1 MKKYFLSIIL
11 GLVIGFFLSKSL
23 FEKYN
28 NFNGIKKVSQEGEM
42 AYFIKYGEY
51 DSLKDLEKNT
61 IKLTNYIY
69 TEENEKFIV
78 YIGMTFSKDN
88 FDKLTEYFKKSGYKV
103 TSNEYI
109 ITNKEYINYL
119 RNADKLIENSSDD
132 TVIGE
137 VCSQILS
144 KYEELVIN
152 ERKD

>member
-1 MKKYFLSIIL
+1 MKKYFLSIVL
-11 GLVIGFFLSKSL
+11 GLLIGFFLSKSL

-28 NFNGIKKVSQEGEM
+28 DYTGIKKVSQEGEL
-42 AYFIKYGEY
+42 AYFVKYGEY
-51 DSLKDLEKNT
+51 DSLKELEKNT

-69 TEENEKFIV
+69 TEESDKFIV

-88 FDKLTEYFKKSGYKV
+88 LNKLQNYFKKSGYKV
-103 TSNEYI
+103 SSSEYI
-109 ITNKEYINYL
+109 INNKEYINYL
-119 RNADKLIENSSDD
+119 RNADKLIENSTDD

-152 ERKD
+152 ERKN